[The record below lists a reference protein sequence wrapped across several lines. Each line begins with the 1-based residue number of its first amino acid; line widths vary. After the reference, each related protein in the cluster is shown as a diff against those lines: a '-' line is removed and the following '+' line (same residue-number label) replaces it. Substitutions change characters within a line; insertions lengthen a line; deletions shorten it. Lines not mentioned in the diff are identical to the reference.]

1 MAKRT
6 INRREL
12 REQAEAAEKRGV
24 VDSGDAE
31 VVDKKKGKEPK
42 KKAAPRAK
50 RTKTKVIIRK
60 RLIWGVF
67 SGTMKEEGRFPYAER
82 EAAEARAAELS
93 AKHKKTFFVQPIK
106 EALGD
111 KPAAADDEE

>member
-24 VDSGDAE
+24 TTPDDVE
-31 VVDKKKGKEPK
+31 VGEKTGKTKEK
-42 KKAAPRAK
+42 KKAVAKPKRAK
-50 RTKTKVIIRK
+50 AKIIIRK

-67 SGTMKEEGRFPYAER
+67 SGTMKEEGRFPYADR
-82 EAAEARAAELS
+82 EGAENRAAELT
-93 AKHKKTFFVQPIK
+93 AKHKKTYFVQPIK
-106 EALGD
+106 EPLGD
-111 KPAAADDEE
+111 KPVDTEE